1 MRLTAISGAVQQAS
15 LKNCKT
21 RAICCKILS
30 VDKSAEAF
38 SLAFADRVL
47 SRLYIAEYLVADYG
61 SEHKALGIIRSEI
74 KDCIAFD
81 GYMDV
86 IDLKSIENIDYAIK
100 LYTDY
105 INKIMNLVEGDAEKY
120 KRRKALKSIIEL
132 ARHRNANL
140 YSEKGIKSMAIRRE
154 YIGSGKKFIRYSPE
168 EMADARQ
175 TDMLDFLSRKEG
187 FTFIKVGSVYQC
199 NEHDSLII
207 QGDRQRWYWNS
218 QNLRGL
224 IASTGL

>member
-1 MRLTAISGAVQQAS
+1 M
-15 LKNCKT
+15 
-21 RAICCKILS
+21 
-30 VDKSAEAF
+30 
-38 SLAFADRVL
+38 

-140 YSEKGIKSMAIRRE
+140 YSEKGDKINGNTA
-154 YIGSGKKFIRYSPE
+154 
-168 EMADARQ
+168 
-175 TDMLDFLSRKEG
+175 
-187 FTFIKVGSVYQC
+187 
-199 NEHDSLII
+199 
-207 QGDRQRWYWNS
+207 
-218 QNLRGL
+218 
-224 IASTGL
+224 

>member
-1 MRLTAISGAVQQAS
+1 MYKIQIGCNRRLSKIFYIDENAFNSYFGCSSADEFKRTARQEPYAS
-15 LKNCKT
+15 
-21 RAICCKILS
+21 
-30 VDKSAEAF
+30 
-38 SLAFADRVL
+38 ADRVL

-61 SEHKALGIIRSEI
+61 SEHKALGIIRLEI

-140 YSEKGIKSMAIRRE
+140 YSGKGDKINGNTA
-154 YIGSGKKFIRYSPE
+154 
-168 EMADARQ
+168 
-175 TDMLDFLSRKEG
+175 
-187 FTFIKVGSVYQC
+187 
-199 NEHDSLII
+199 
-207 QGDRQRWYWNS
+207 
-218 QNLRGL
+218 
-224 IASTGL
+224 